1 MKTIA
6 LALALVASA
15 TAASAQGRLSTQ
27 SLPCA
32 QASALVARSGA
43 VVLGTGPFT
52 YERFVRDSSFCEVA
66 ETVEPVYAA
75 TADAAQCPVGFRC
88 RSGDIE
94 INER

>member
-1 MKTIA
+1 MRPIA
-6 LALALVASA
+6 IMLALMASA
-15 TAASAQGRLSTQ
+15 TAAAAQGRVSTQ

-66 ETVEPVYAA
+66 ETVEPVYAP
-75 TADAAQCPVGFRC
+75 TADAAQCPVGYRC
-88 RSGDIE
+88 RSSDIE
-94 INER
+94 INDR

>member
-1 MKTIA
+1 MKAIA
-6 LALALVASA
+6 LMLALTA
-15 TAASAQGRLSTQ
+15 TATTAAAQGRLSTQ

-43 VVLGTGPFT
+43 VVLGTGQFT

-66 ETVEPVYAA
+66 ETIEPVYAP
-75 TADAAQCPVGFRC
+75 TADAAQCPVGYRC